1 MRCSRLPQR
10 QLMRKAA
17 MATASRRYSRRSKT
31 AWGRFSEKMSSRSL
45 EKAASYCRRFTT
57 ISRGMSARPSPSKSS
72 RADLSQL
79 RLPPEKAAVKKAPS
93 LEKGMRRS
101 ALKSS
106 AANIS
111 PSRSS
116 AELPPAQ

>member
-1 MRCSRLPQR
+1 
-10 QLMRKAA
+10 MRKAA

-45 EKAASYCRRFTT
+45 EKAASYCSRFTT
-57 ISRGMSARPSPSKSS
+57 SSTGTKARPRPSRSS
-72 RADLSQL
+72 RAVLSQL

-93 LEKGMRRS
+93 FEKGMRTL
-101 ALKSS
+101 ALKNS
-106 AANIS
+106 AANMS

>member
-1 MRCSRLPQR
+1 
-10 QLMRKAA
+10 MRKAA
-17 MATASRRYSRRSKT
+17 MATASRRYRRRSKT

-57 ISRGMSARPSPSKSS
+57 ISRGMSASPSPSRSS
-72 RADLSQL
+72 RAVLNQL
-79 RLPPEKAAVKKAPS
+79 RLPPEKAAVKKALS
-93 LEKGMRRS
+93 FEKGMRIS
-101 ALKSS
+101 ALKASGT
-106 AANIS
+106 NMS